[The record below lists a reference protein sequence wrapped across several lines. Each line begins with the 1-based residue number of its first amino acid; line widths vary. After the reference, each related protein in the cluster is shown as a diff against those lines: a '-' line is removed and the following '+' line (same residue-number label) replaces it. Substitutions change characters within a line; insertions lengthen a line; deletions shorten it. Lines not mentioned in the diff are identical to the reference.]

1 MSRATAADTGTP
13 PVTEHA
19 ADRWDARTDPASV
32 APETAWRHAQRV
44 RAAERPTGTDEVRF
58 HAPSGAL
65 LLRCGTSIV
74 TVLDA
79 TDDDPRR
86 DVQQAVAPLLERD
99 RA

>member
-1 MSRATAADTGTP
+1 MATTRTTGAP

-19 ADRWDARTDPASV
+19 ANRWDTRTDPASV
-32 APETAWRHAQRV
+32 APETAWAHAQRV

-79 TDDDPRR
+79 TDDNLRR

-99 RA
+99 HA